1 MLLNSSKEKVQHE
14 TWEEMHE
21 NRCSEING
29 DKAEEKEWKI
39 HMGWNTARDITVDE
53 LLEVG
58 VQCKRRYL

>member
-1 MLLNSSKEKVQHE
+1 MQHE